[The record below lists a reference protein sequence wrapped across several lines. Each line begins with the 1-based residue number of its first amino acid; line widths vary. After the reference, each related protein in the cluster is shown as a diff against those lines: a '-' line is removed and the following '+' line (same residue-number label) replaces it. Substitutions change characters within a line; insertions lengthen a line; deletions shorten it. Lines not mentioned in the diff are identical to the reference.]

1 MRNHKMIRISRRMV
15 LKKPLGKV
23 WVFIFGW
30 LVITLLVV
38 FLLQSRMYYGSNP
51 IVRPRLNVQEAFQ
64 SSGKG
69 LEDVEDIT
77 LDGISPADASLSQP
91 RQPYSLLLGWLPLA
105 TEPTYTTAER
115 CRGLDFQPRL
125 ERTGNFRQLTNN
137 YKRGDPDSCSGPI
150 QDLTMAFYKTTPVP

>member
-1 MRNHKMIRISRRMV
+1 MV
-15 LKKPLGKV
+15 LKKPIGKV
-23 WVFIFGW
+23 WVFILGW
-30 LVITLLVV
+30 LIVSLLVV
-38 FLLQSRMYYGSNP
+38 FLLQARMYYGSSP
-51 IVRPRLNVQEAFQ
+51 IVRSRIEVKEAFQ
-64 SSGKG
+64 TGKKV
-69 LEDVEDIT
+69 EDVEDIN
-77 LDGISPADASLSQP
+77 LNGMSPADASLNQP

-115 CRGLDFQPRL
+115 CRSLDFQPRL

>member
-1 MRNHKMIRISRRMV
+1 MV
-15 LKKPLGKV
+15 LKKPIGKV
-23 WVFIFGW
+23 WVFILGW
-30 LVITLLVV
+30 LIVTLLVV

-51 IVRPRLNVQEAFQ
+51 IVRPRINVKEAFQ
-64 SSGKG
+64 SQKKV
-69 LEDVEDIT
+69 EDVEDIN
-77 LDGISPADASLSQP
+77 LDGMSPADASLNQP